1 MRLKKVFEI
10 RMKDGA
16 FMSYKLW
23 CGLRII
29 LAAIISM
36 AWLGCSFLRP
46 QPVDAQIVKPQKEP
60 RIALVNI
67 EVSLPDQKKATLGAE
82 LWAPPRGIYGVFP
95 KTVVIFVPGSGMV
108 SRRARQ
114 TGNGIETYLSPVDIN
129 TQWANALAQE
139 GYWSLAYDKRSC
151 GPAHED
157 ICRNNPLSDFNVEG
171 PKALARDVDAACAYA
186 QNRLGEGVRIVLWT
200 SEQGA
205 QVVLSST
212 CLTRASALVLVTPI
226 PYRIDEFW
234 VEGLFHAS
242 HTAREPVVRN
252 SLVQKAR
259 NLKATFES
267 IQKGQ
272 FAPDA
277 KVMGATLPFW
287 REWIILTKQTN
298 VLLGKAQQPVL
309 FILGDDDAF
318 YDEKAKNALK
328 KLANS
333 PNRQL
338 VKLPGV
344 DHNLLKEGVLSKE
357 TQDTVLG
364 ALVRSLKRD

>member
-1 MRLKKVFEI
+1 MYEVKEGIYQQEGCF
-10 RMKDGA
+10 
-16 FMSYKLW
+16 
-23 CGLRII
+23 LRYQFLDRFRIT
-29 LAAIISM
+29 LAACI
-36 AWLGCSFLRP
+36 AVVWLGCPSSWQP
-46 QPVDAQIVKPQKEP
+46 QTDSHFVKPPKEP
-60 RIALVNI
+60 RVASVDI
-67 EVSLPDQKKATLGAE
+67 EVSLPDQKKAQLGAE
-82 LWAPPRGIYGVFP
+82 LWAPPRGVYGVFP

-114 TGNGIETYLSPVDIN
+114 TGNGIETYLASVDIN

-171 PKALARDVDAACAYA
+171 PKALARDVDAACAYM
-186 QNRLGEGVRIVLWT
+186 QNRLGDGVRIVLWT

-212 CLTRASALVLVTPI
+212 CLARASTLVLVTPI

-242 HTAREPVVRN
+242 HTAREPTVRN

-287 REWIILTKQTN
+287 KEWIILTKQTN
-298 VLLGKAQQPVL
+298 VLLGKAKQPILLVL
-309 FILGDDDAF
+309 GEDDAF
-318 YDEKAKNALK
+318 YDEKAMNALK
-328 KLANS
+328 RLGNS
-333 PNRQL
+333 PGRQL
-338 VKLPGV
+338 VNLSGV
-344 DHNLLKEGVLSKE
+344 DHNLLKDGVLNKE